1 MENRRWSSKIL
12 LRYFLLQLPGIF
24 FIAALIIFL
33 YLIKAVSFKVIWIV
47 LAVWVI
53 KDIVLY
59 PFLWRSYDLSPNSGK
74 YQMIGQ
80 RGVALEAINPTGYVM
95 VKGESWSA
103 RLKNKKSVIRKDEP
117 VYVSDVQGLTLIVR
131 PLTPEEKA
139 A

>member
-1 MENRRWSSKIL
+1 MGNRRWSSKIL

-24 FIAALIIFL
+24 FIAALIILL

-59 PFLWRSYDLSPNSGK
+59 PLVWRSYDLSPNPGK
-74 YQMIGQ
+74 ASMIGQ
-80 RGVALEAINPTGYVM
+80 RGVALEAINPAGYVM
-95 VKGESWSA
+95 VNGESWSA

>member
-1 MENRRWSSKIL
+1 MKDRRWSSKIL

-24 FIAALIIFL
+24 FIAALIILL
-33 YLIKAVSFKVIWIV
+33 YVIKAVSFKVIWIV

-59 PFLWRSYDLSPNSGK
+59 PLVWRSYDLSPNPGK
-74 YQMIGQ
+74 ASMIGQ
-80 RGVALEAINPTGYVM
+80 RGVALEAINPTGYVL

-103 RLKNKKSVIRKDEP
+103 RLKNKKSVIRKDDP
-117 VYVSDVQGLTLIVR
+117 VYVSDVQGLTLVVR

>member
-24 FIAALIIFL
+24 FIAALIILL

-47 LAVWVI
+47 LVLWVI

-59 PFLWRSYDLSPNSGK
+59 PLVWKSYDLSPNSGK

-80 RGVALEAINPTGYVM
+80 RGVALEAINPTGYVL
-95 VKGESWSA
+95 VNGESWSA

-131 PLTPEEKA
+131 PLTSEEKA

>member
-24 FIAALIIFL
+24 FIAALIILL

-47 LAVWVI
+47 LAVWII

-59 PFLWRSYDLSPNSGK
+59 PLIWKSYDLSPNPGK
-74 YQMIGQ
+74 SSMIGL
-80 RGVALEAINPTGYVM
+80 RGVALEAINPSGYVL
-95 VKGESWSA
+95 VKGESWRA

-117 VYVSDVQGLTLIVR
+117 VYVSDVQGLTLVVR
-131 PLTPEEKA
+131 PLTPKEK
-139 A
+139 

>member
-24 FIAALIIFL
+24 FIAALIILL

-53 KDIVLY
+53 KDIALY
-59 PFLWRSYDLSPNSGK
+59 PLVWKSYDLSSNSGK

-80 RGVALEAINPTGYVM
+80 QGVALEAINPTGYVM

>member
-1 MENRRWSSKIL
+1 MENRRWSSKVL

-24 FIAALIIFL
+24 FIATLIILL
-33 YLIKAVSFKVIWIV
+33 YVIKAVSFKVIWIV

-53 KDIVLY
+53 KDIALY
-59 PFLWRSYDLSPNSGK
+59 PLVWKSYDLSPNPGK
-74 YQMIGQ
+74 ASMIGQ
-80 RGVALEAINPTGYVM
+80 RGVALEAINPTGYVL

>member
-24 FIAALIIFL
+24 FIAALIILL

-53 KDIVLY
+53 KDILLY
-59 PFLWRSYDLSPNSGK
+59 PLVWKSYDLSPNPGK
-74 YQMIGQ
+74 ASMIGQ
-80 RGVALEAINPTGYVM
+80 LGVALEAINPTGYVL

-103 RLKNKKSVIRKDEP
+103 RLKNKKSVIRKNEP

>member
-24 FIAALIIFL
+24 FIAALIILL
-33 YLIKAVSFKVIWIV
+33 YVINAVSFQVIWIV

-53 KDIVLY
+53 KDIALY
-59 PFLWRSYDLSPNSGK
+59 PLVWKSYDLSPNAGK

-80 RGVALEAINPTGYVM
+80 RGVALEAINPAGYIL

-103 RLKNKKSVIRKDEP
+103 RLKNKKSVIREDDP
-117 VYVSDVQGLTLIVR
+117 VYVCDVQGLTLIVR

>member
-1 MENRRWSSKIL
+1 MENRPWSSKIL

-53 KDIVLY
+53 KDIALY
-59 PFLWRSYDLSPNSGK
+59 PLVWKSYDLSSNSGK

-80 RGVALEAINPTGYVM
+80 QGVALEAINPTGYVL